1 VTIAA
6 GLVCVDGIV
15 MCADSQET
23 SGDYKWPVE
32 KMVIDSRYGFPLI
45 IAGAGTSG
53 GQTEVALWK
62 TRYAAHWSFGSILL
76 ATISAWQSATSVCH

>member
-6 GLVCVDGIV
+6 GLVCADGIV

-32 KMVIDSRYGFPLI
+32 KMVVDSRYGFPLI
-45 IAGAGTSG
+45 IAGAGFGAAIDNAIERIVSRLRG
-53 GQTEVALWK
+53 G
-62 TRYAAHWSFGSILL
+62 
-76 ATISAWQSATSVCH
+76 